1 MAYQMTS
8 ITSFVDTIARNRL
21 LDPPQMDK
29 LTRQLQ
35 HRFAD
40 PQLLAQDLVRRGWV
54 TPQQIYPLLQ
64 NGAGQPQTYREQ
76 KAASRRRWLTF
87 NIVGALVIVVLAGVI
102 WYGLKQDQ
110 LRARDHAEAVR
121 LRAVEEQAR
130 AELKPL
136 EDAFQN
142 FTMEDEQLRK
152 NLLAFRVR
160 YCEVPAAL
168 RAAELLAL
176 LPSPLDSLNKGGI
189 PKDDV
194 EKGQPENLVAVLG
207 ERRWRHW
214 GAIRAVALQG
224 ETVASAG
231 DDAVRIW
238 EKKTGRELTALAVPD
253 AVALSFVSGGKML
266 ACATPDGNVSLW
278 ETATGKKYGDYPGP
292 AGNVVTVAFA
302 RDRERDD
309 QLLAASVQKD
319 GLVKV
324 WELQTGKERGTLRGH
339 TGAVHC
345 VAFSPDSYTLATGGA
360 DGQVRLWTQS
370 GELKA
375 TPFAEHTDGVR
386 SVAFSSDGKLLA
398 SGGAER
404 DCNVILWDIA
414 KSESIVTMEGHQ
426 QPVIGLAF
434 TADQKH
440 IVSASA
446 DETMRIWEVKLK
458 EEKKPAAPQP
468 NPNNQN
474 QADNANQNADNAN
487 DPKPAPLP
495 MLPPKPVWVKLT
507 GHAGPVLAVTIAGEG
522 EGETI
527 ASAGADGTVR
537 LWSVSKRNEITSM
550 GDHRGPVSGV
560 AFVDDG
566 RFLASGSLDKTVKI
580 WNVPAGALRNGY
592 AHAAAVSSVGYSA
605 ADKIV
610 ASGSVDGTVKLF
622 DAGMNKEV
630 NKDLGTLTGHLGPIM
645 SVAFSLDGKTLA
657 VGAAAGEQSGQV
669 KLWNPATRNERGSL
683 AGHQDVVSALAF
695 TPDGRTLA
703 SASYDGSVRFTEPYL
718 GLPRGVIQAKGD
730 RVAIVALA
738 VAPDGKSAAG
748 AGYNRVVHVWDIA
761 SHDERKTYAGQ
772 SGVCKGLAYSP
783 DGKLLASAQQD
794 GKVIVWNTASDDKKE
809 WQFPGA
815 INGVSFAPD
824 SRHLATAN
832 ANGTVYVLRVADTP
846 VRRKR

>member
-1 MAYQMTS
+1 MTS
-8 ITSFVDTIARNRL
+8 IASLIDTIARNRL
-21 LDPPQMDK
+21 LDAAQMDK

-35 HRFAD
+35 YRFAD

-54 TPQQIYPLLQ
+54 TPQQMYPLLH
-64 NGAGQPQTYREQ
+64 NGAGQPLTYSER

-87 NIVGALVIVVLAGVI
+87 NIIGGLLIVVLAGVM
-102 WYGLKQDQ
+102 YFVLKQDR
-110 LRARDHAEAVR
+110 LKARDHAEATR
-121 LRAVEEQAR
+121 LAKLEEQAR
-130 AELKPL
+130 VELKPL
-136 EDAFQN
+136 EDGFQH
-142 FTMEDEQLRK
+142 FTIDDEQLRK

-176 LPSPLDSLNKGGI
+176 LPSPLDGLSKGGI
-189 PKDDV
+189 PKDEI

-214 GAIRAVALQG
+214 GSIRAVALQG
-224 ETVASAG
+224 DAVASAG
-231 DDAVRIW
+231 DDGVRIW
-238 EKKTGRELTALAVPD
+238 EKKSGREIAAVAVAD
-253 AVALSFVSGGKML
+253 AVAVAFVAGSKML

-292 AGNVVTVAFA
+292 ASGVVTVAFA

-345 VAFSPDSYTLATGGA
+345 VAFSPDSYTIATGGA

-370 GELKA
+370 GDLKA

-386 SVAFSSDGKLLA
+386 SVAFSPDGKLLA

-404 DCNVILWDIA
+404 DCNVILWDIG
-414 KSESIVTMEGHQ
+414 KGESIVTMEGHQ
-426 QPVIGLAF
+426 QPVTGLAF

-458 EEKKPAAPQP
+458 EEKKPAQPQP

-474 QADNANQNADNAN
+474 QADNPNQNADNAN
-487 DPKPAPLP
+487 DANAPKPAPLP
-495 MLPPKPVWVKLT
+495 MPPPKPVWVKLT
-507 GHAGPVLAVTIAGEG
+507 GHAGPVLAVAVAGEG

-537 LWSVSKRNEITSM
+537 LWSVSKRNEIASM
-550 GDHRGPVSGV
+550 GDHRGPVSSV
-560 AFVDDG
+560 VFVDDG

-580 WNVPAGALRNGY
+580 WNVAGGTLRNGY
-592 AHAAAVSSVGYSA
+592 AHATAVTALGYSA
-605 ADKIV
+605 ADKIL
-610 ASGSVDGTVKLF
+610 ASGSADGTVKLF

-630 NKDLGTLTGHLGPIM
+630 NKDLGTLTGHVGPIM

-657 VGAAAGEQSGQV
+657 VGVAAGEQSGQL
-669 KLWNPATRNERGSL
+669 KLWNPATRNERGTL
-683 AGHQDVVSALAF
+683 LGHSDVVSALAF

-703 SASYDGSVRFTEPYL
+703 SASYDRSVRFTEPFL
-718 GLPRGVIQAKGD
+718 GVPRGVIQPKVS
-730 RVAIVALA
+730 REMVALA
-738 VAPDGKSAAG
+738 VAPDGKSAA
-748 AGYNRVVHVWDIA
+748 AASFDRTVHIWDIA

-794 GKVIVWNTASDDKKE
+794 GKVIVWNTSGDDKKE
-809 WQFPGA
+809 WQLPGA
-815 INGVSFAPD
+815 VNGVAFAPD
-824 SRHLATAN
+824 SRYLATAN
-832 ANGTVYVLRVADTP
+832 ANGTVYVLRIGDTP
-846 VRRKR
+846 TRRKH